1 MAAIVTSPVAG
12 QREGGILEHMWPR
25 SDLIELLGI
34 REPILQAPMAGATT
48 PELAAA
54 VTDAGG
60 LGALGAAV
68 LSPDELRRQ
77 VGAFRVLAS
86 GPLNVNFFVHTE
98 RPATDEAVAR
108 VSERLAGYYR
118 ELGIDVHPEPV
129 SGAPPFGEEMLEV
142 VLEIRPEVVSFHF
155 GLPDQEAVAAIQ
167 ETGARV
173 LSTATTVGE
182 AIDLAERG
190 VDAIIAQGAEAGG
203 HRGTHDADLPLSLV
217 GTMALVP
224 QVVDAVDVPVI
235 AAGGIADGRGVAAA
249 FVLGASGVQIGTA
262 FLASP
267 EAATHPEHRRAL
279 ALARPEDTTVTTI
292 FSGRP
297 ARALRNRLVAESTPA
312 DEADA
317 LPFPL
322 QLSMTA
328 PLGEPDLPARD
339 GFRAMW
345 TGQGVGLTR
354 PMPAGELVAQLVEE
368 ARPLLPRDAP

>member
-167 ETGARV
+167 
-173 LSTATTVGE
+173 
-182 AIDLAERG
+182 